1 MKCKFFFQIELDKE
15 MEQYG
20 DILQLSIEEG
30 YKNLS
35 YKTLAG
41 FAWIWRLY
49 GDNVQWIIK
58 LDDDLDLKMDK
69 FLDNLPSSASAKDT
83 KDNSLYCHAIMR
95 KMPPVRNPYSVNRKM

>member
-1 MKCKFFFQIELDKE
+1 MRFFITFQIDLDKE
-15 MEQYG
+15 KNEYG

-30 YKNLS
+30 YENLA

-41 FAWIWRLY
+41 FAWIWRQY
-49 GDNVQWIIK
+49 GENLQWIIK
-58 LDDDLDLKMDK
+58 LDDDLDLKLDK
-69 FLDNLPSSASAKDT
+69 FLNKLPTTTYGT